1 MTQPSNMFW
10 PPRQDKTKGNGM
22 ASEDKQR
29 STYSR
34 PPFINTASAPE
45 RSTKSHQTATISTE
59 SNTREI
65 NPSSTWKCSKCATQ
79 ITSAVVSCPQCN
91 EFKRGALSSYK
102 TEWRRELTTET
113 RNKFTCELFNQLTR
127 VSSNHERMWWCA
139 KKYED
144 LLWSRSTS
152 MENYMATIETK
163 IAQLKSQEGDRI
175 AFEYAMLEDVMA
187 HLERTNPDIILPP
200 RDVLMELPTA
210 TMVHLP
216 HEATVVETKSSRE
229 EASRVIKVG
238 CDGQFYRVR
247 VNSEA
252 LFTLEELHGLFETK
266 FSALVR
272 GSYVVLYEDND
283 KDHVVVKTQADFDE
297 ATWYFDNVAKAP
309 YRFFVKREAAVHGS
323 STAKLHDMQEMMNT
337 LKSLQTMV
345 LQATQDQDEVD
356 EESVHEAANAS
367 EHEWEAVGSETKTS
381 LEDESTS
388 IEGARSDD
396 SYEVLN
402 E

>member
-1 MTQPSNMFW
+1 MTHPSNMFW

-29 STYSR
+29 STYSC

-45 RSTKSHQTATISTE
+45 RWTKSHQAATISTE
-59 SNTREI
+59 SNAREFKG
-65 NPSSTWKCSKCATQ
+65 SSTWECSKCATQ
-79 ITSAVVSCPQCN
+79 ITSAVVSCPRCN

-127 VSSNHERMWWCA
+127 VSSNRERMWWCA
-139 KKYED
+139 KKYEN

-152 MENYMATIETK
+152 MESYMATIETK

-175 AFEYAMLEDVMA
+175 AFEYAMLEDLMA
-187 HLERTNPDIILPP
+187 QLERTNPDIILPP

-216 HEATVVETKSSRE
+216 PEATVVETKSSRV

-247 VNSEA
+247 LNCEA
-252 LFTLEELHGLFETK
+252 PFTLEELHGLFETK

-297 ATWYFDNVAKAP
+297 ATLYFDNVAKAP
-309 YRFFVKREAAVHGS
+309 YRFFVKREAAVHDS
-323 STAKLHDMQEMMNT
+323 STAKLHDMQDMMNT

-345 LQATQDQDEVD
+345 LQATQDQDEI
-356 EESVHEAANAS
+356 EESVHEAENAS

-381 LEDESTS
+381 LEDENTP